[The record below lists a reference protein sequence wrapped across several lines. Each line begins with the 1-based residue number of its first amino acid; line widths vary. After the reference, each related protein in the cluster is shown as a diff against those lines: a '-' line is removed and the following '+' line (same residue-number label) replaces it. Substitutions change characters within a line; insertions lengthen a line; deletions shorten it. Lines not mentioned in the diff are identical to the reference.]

1 MSNNIL
7 LIEDDAVDVM
17 AIKRLFKKQSV
28 INPLYVAENGLE
40 ALAILRLQ
48 DRQLSAAFTKHLLVL
63 LNPNLPRMNGL
74 EFLVELQSDLNL
86 KKIPIIV
93 FTTFDQEKKQLESR
107 HSNIVGYLSKPIN
120 FLKLTKLME
129 TLTKNWRLEQIP
141 QAVELRSFLTVNCS
155 TN

>member
-17 AIKRLFKKQSV
+17 AVKRLFKKQSI
-28 INPLYVAENGLE
+28 INPLYIAENGLE

-48 DRQLSAAFTKHLLVL
+48 NRQLLAAFTKHLLVL
-63 LNPNLPRMNGL
+63 LAPNLPIMNGL

-93 FTTFDQEKKQLESR
+93 FTTLDQEKKQLEAQ

-120 FLKLTKLME
+120 FLELTKLTE
-129 TLTKNWRLEQIP
+129 TLNKNCRLEYDILEVS
-141 QAVELRSFLTVNCS
+141 ASS
-155 TN
+155 K